1 MALFNRKVT
10 VTKDTNVHP
19 RYPDWYDGGKTTLTT
34 QGGTTPTHNLLR
46 AKYASRPSFG
56 DSKLHSAKLLIYPT
70 SLAVTSEYQREVSR
84 YKIYKLKDQFDNE
97 GSLDAHTTD
106 VLAFASHPASSVKFK
121 EEKFTGQDIDGDGV
135 ADLGETLIVRGGR
148 AIQYS
153 QKYITLDDAVRLKD
167 GIFDSFWGGR
177 NIMDKAYAIDNEG
190 ERIIRLRNS
199 SIRGR
204 YAAMQNDT
212 IYADT
217 FTADYLMGHL
227 SFDKDE
233 LESKGVIK
241 YLKSSTTMGQN
252 TIRHIA
258 NVATSDTTLFNKV
271 RHSEAKYIGKRESN

>member
-106 VLAFASHPASSVKFK
+106 VLAFASSPSSSVKFK
-121 EEKFTGQDIDGDGV
+121 EENFTGQDIDGDGV
-135 ADLGETLIVRGGR
+135 SDLGETLIVKGGR
-148 AIQYS
+148 AIQYH

-167 GIFDSFWGGR
+167 GFFDSFWGGR
-177 NIMDKAYAIDNEG
+177 SIMDQAYGFDNGG
-190 ERIIRLRNS
+190 ERIIKLKPSVISGRL
-199 SIRGR
+199 
-204 YAAMQNDT
+204 AAEFNESKILEPYGFGT
-212 IYADT
+212 
-217 FTADYLMGHL
+217 L